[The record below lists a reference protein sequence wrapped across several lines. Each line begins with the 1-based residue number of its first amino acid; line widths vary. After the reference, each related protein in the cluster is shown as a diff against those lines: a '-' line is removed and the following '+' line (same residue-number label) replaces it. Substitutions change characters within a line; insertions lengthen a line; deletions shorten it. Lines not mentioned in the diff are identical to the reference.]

1 MSSEPFELTATE
13 AAIAIKKGKL
23 NPVDLALS
31 CIERFALCE
40 DQVKAYAYFDKKL
53 FLRQVQSL
61 RSIKSQLHGLP
72 IAVKDMI
79 DTIDMPT
86 QHNSPIYRGH
96 QPSKDAAIVSI
107 LKSLGGII
115 SGKTDTHEFAAGG
128 KLPATT
134 NPHNKA
140 HTAGGSSSGSAAAV
154 ASGTTMLSIGTQTG
168 GSVLRPAS
176 FCGIFGMKPTFGS
189 VSREGA
195 KFYSVS
201 LDTIGWY
208 GRSVADLS
216 LLAENTR
223 AIRNS
228 PNLTV
233 KKETKSFAICELPK
247 SNLASSNAN
256 KALEEAASLL
266 SKSGHK
272 VKKLS
277 LPKKFEN
284 LYQTQLT
291 IMKGEGRTAFL
302 AEYLENY
309 DLLAKDFKN
318 RVEDADNI
326 SFEKLRNA
334 YDYAAECRKEFD
346 NIASDFDG
354 VISIGAPGVAP
365 ESLNTTGDAIFQR
378 IWSVLHVPAIA
389 LPGFFGE
396 KELPIGIQMVAPRF
410 MDANLLE
417 AANQAS
423 LSFNC
428 TKVFPVLNKN

>member
-1 MSSEPFELTATE
+1 MSSEPFELTAAE
-13 AAIAIKKGKL
+13 AAISIKKGKL

-31 CIERFALCE
+31 CIERFELCE
-40 DQVKAYAYFDKKL
+40 DQVKAYAYFDKEL
-53 FLRQVQSL
+53 FLKQVQSL
-61 RSIKSQLHGLP
+61 GSIKSQLHGLP

-79 DTIDMPT
+79 DTVDMPT
-86 QHNSPIYRGH
+86 QHNSPIYKDH

-107 LKSLGGII
+107 LKSLGGVI

-128 KLPATT
+128 RLPATT

-154 ASGTTMLSIGTQTG
+154 AAGTAMLSLGTQTG

-216 LLAENTR
+216 LIAESAR
-223 AIRNS
+223 AVRS
-228 PNLTV
+228 PINLTS
-233 KKETKSFAICELPK
+233 KKEIKNFAIYELPK
-247 SNLASSNAN
+247 SNLASNCAN
-256 KALEEAASLL
+256 EALEDASNLL

-272 VKKLS
+272 VKKIS
-277 LPKKFEN
+277 LPKTFEN

-302 AEYLENY
+302 AEYLT
-309 DLLAKDFKN
+309 DFHLLAQDFKN
-318 RVEDADNI
+318 RVEDSDNI
-326 SFEKLRNA
+326 SSENLRSA
-334 YDYAAECRKEFD
+334 YDHAAECRREFD
-346 NIASDFDG
+346 NIASEFDG
-354 VISIGAPGVAP
+354 IISIGATGVAP
-365 ESLNTTGDAIFQR
+365 ESLKTTGDAIFQR
-378 IWSVLHVPAIA
+378 MWSVLHVPAIA
-389 LPGFFGE
+389 LPGFHGE
-396 KELPIGIQMVAPRF
+396 KELPIGVQIVAPRF
-410 MDANLLE
+410 MDSKLLE

-423 LSFNC
+423 IAFNSK
-428 TKVFPVLNKN
+428 TVLPVLDTK

>member
-1 MSSEPFELTATE
+1 
-13 AAIAIKKGKL
+13 
-23 NPVDLALS
+23 
-31 CIERFALCE
+31 
-40 DQVKAYAYFDKKL
+40 
-53 FLRQVQSL
+53 
-61 RSIKSQLHGLP
+61 
-72 IAVKDMI
+72 
-79 DTIDMPT
+79 
-86 QHNSPIYRGH
+86 
-96 QPSKDAAIVSI
+96 
-107 LKSLGGII
+107 
-115 SGKTDTHEFAAGG
+115 
-128 KLPATT
+128 
-134 NPHNKA
+134 
-140 HTAGGSSSGSAAAV
+140 
-154 ASGTTMLSIGTQTG
+154 MLSIGTQTG

-277 LPKKFEN
+277 LPKKFGN

-302 AEYLENY
+302 AEYLENF
-309 DLLAKDFKN
+309 DLLAKDFRD

-326 SFEKLRNA
+326 SFEKSRNA

-428 TKVFPVLNKN
+428 TKVFPVLNKTKP

>member
-1 MSSEPFELTATE
+1 MSSEPFELTAAE
-13 AAIAIKKGKL
+13 AAISIKKGKL

-31 CIERFALCE
+31 CIERFELCE
-40 DQVKAYAYFDKKL
+40 DQVKAYAYFDKEL
-53 FLRQVQSL
+53 FLKQVQSL
-61 RSIKSQLHGLP
+61 GSIKSQLHGLP

-79 DTIDMPT
+79 DTVDMPT
-86 QHNSPIYRGH
+86 QHNSPIYKDH

-107 LKSLGGII
+107 LKSLGGVI

-128 KLPATT
+128 RLPATT

-154 ASGTTMLSIGTQTG
+154 AAGTAMLSLGTQTG

-216 LLAENTR
+216 LIAESAR
-223 AIRNS
+223 AVRS
-228 PNLTV
+228 PINLTS
-233 KKETKSFAICELPK
+233 KKEIKKFAIYELPK
-247 SNLASSNAN
+247 SNLASNCAN
-256 KALEEAASLL
+256 EALEDASNLL

-272 VKKLS
+272 VKKIS
-277 LPKKFEN
+277 LPKTFEN

-302 AEYLENY
+302 AEYLT
-309 DLLAKDFKN
+309 DFHLLAQDFKN
-318 RVEDADNI
+318 RVEDSDNI
-326 SFEKLRNA
+326 SSENLRSA
-334 YDYAAECRKEFD
+334 YDHAAECRREFD
-346 NIASDFDG
+346 NIASEFDG
-354 VISIGAPGVAP
+354 IISIGATGVAP
-365 ESLNTTGDAIFQR
+365 ESLKTTGDAIFQR
-378 IWSVLHVPAIA
+378 MWSVLHVPAIA
-389 LPGFFGE
+389 LPGFHGE
-396 KELPIGIQMVAPRF
+396 KELPIGVQIVAPRF
-410 MDANLLE
+410 MDSKLLE

-423 LSFNC
+423 IAFNSK
-428 TKVFPVLNKN
+428 TVLPVLDTK

>member
-1 MSSEPFELTATE
+1 M
-13 AAIAIKKGKL
+13 
-23 NPVDLALS
+23 
-31 CIERFALCE
+31 
-40 DQVKAYAYFDKKL
+40 L
-53 FLRQVQSL
+53 F
-61 RSIKSQLHGLP
+61 RS
-72 IAVKDMI
+72 
-79 DTIDMPT
+79 
-86 QHNSPIYRGH
+86 
-96 QPSKDAAIVSI
+96 SKDAAIVSI

-233 KKETKSFAICELPK
+233 KKEAKSFAICELPK

-256 KALEEAASLL
+256 KAVEEAASLL

-318 RVEDADNI
+318 RVEDTDNI

-334 YDYAAECRKEFD
+334 YDYAAE
-346 NIASDFDG
+346 
-354 VISIGAPGVAP
+354 
-365 ESLNTTGDAIFQR
+365 
-378 IWSVLHVPAIA
+378 
-389 LPGFFGE
+389 
-396 KELPIGIQMVAPRF
+396 
-410 MDANLLE
+410 
-417 AANQAS
+417 
-423 LSFNC
+423 
-428 TKVFPVLNKN
+428 